1 MGLDNLNK
9 KLQDPEYQEA
19 LQGIFPKDHPKD
31 VRFAINF
38 FTLIGLG
45 GLTVELRNHL
55 KSMAKPVEMEAEAE
69 ASSSDSSDSDSSD
82 SSSDSSSG
90 SDSDSEDDKK
100 KGKNEDRDGKKRRH

>member
-9 KLQDPEYQEA
+9 KLQDPELQEA
-19 LQGIFPKDHPKD
+19 LDGVFPKDHPKD

-55 KSMAKPVEMEAEAE
+55 KTMAKPVEMEPESD
-69 ASSSDSSDSDSSD
+69 SSSSSSDSDSD
-82 SSSDSSSG
+82 SSG
-90 SDSDSEDDKK
+90 SDSESSSGSNSDS
-100 KGKNEDRDGKKRRH
+100 DRDKNKSQKKRR

>member
-9 KLQDPEYQEA
+9 KLQDPELQEF
-19 LQGIFPKDHPKD
+19 LEGVFPKDHPKD

-55 KSMAKPVEMEAEAE
+55 KTMAKPIEMEPENE
-69 ASSSDSSDSDSSD
+69 SSSSGSDSDSDSSGSD
-82 SSSDSSSG
+82 SDSSSG
-90 SDSDSEDDKK
+90 SDSDSDRG
-100 KGKNEDRDGKKRRH
+100 GKNKSDKKRR

>member
-19 LQGIFPKDHPKD
+19 FVGIFPKDHPKD

-45 GLTVELRNHL
+45 GLTVEMRNYL
-55 KSMAKPVEMEAEAE
+55 KSMARPAEMEAEPE
-69 ASSSDSSDSDSSD
+69 VSSESSDSSNSD
-82 SSSDSSSG
+82 SSSDSSS
-90 SDSDSEDDKK
+90 SSDSESEDDRK
-100 KGKNEDRDGKKRRH
+100 KGKNQKDSKKRR

>member
-19 LQGIFPKDHPKD
+19 FQGIFPKDHPKD

-55 KSMAKPVEMEAEAE
+55 KSMAKPAEVEAEVSSE
-69 ASSSDSSDSDSSD
+69 SSDSESSD
-82 SSSDSSSG
+82 SSSESSS
-90 SDSDSEDDKK
+90 SSDSESEDDRK
-100 KGKNEDRDGKKRRH
+100 KGKSQKDDGKKRRH